1 MATEAQPRRWL
12 SAVEAALDES
22 NGERYQLRQR
32 EMTRRRA
39 PESRARPLEFDE
51 NGFPIP
57 QPVSGF
63 VQRVGR
69 LINGT

>member
-1 MATEAQPRRWL
+1 MAKHMRPRSSARVMADLAQQASTERHWQYQVWR
-12 SAVEAALDES
+12 
-22 NGERYQLRQR
+22 ERAGSG
-32 EMTRRRA
+32 TG
-39 PESRARPLEFDE
+39 PRPLEFDE